1 MLLCPKWKMTKSIN
15 YANLVVTVLSCRLTK
30 PSREKQNENKYMLDR
45 GFTSPQTTPRSMSS
59 KAEIGLLGSLPVMN
73 GGNGTYSY
81 AKNSTLQVLLQR
93 VGFIIYTFII
103 NGMFMLSLA
112 EL

>member
-1 MLLCPKWKMTKSIN
+1 
-15 YANLVVTVLSCRLTK
+15 
-30 PSREKQNENKYMLDR
+30 
-45 GFTSPQTTPRSMSS
+45 
-59 KAEIGLLGSLPVMN
+59 MN

>member
-1 MLLCPKWKMTKSIN
+1 MLLCPKLKMTKSIN

-45 GFTSPQTTPRSMSS
+45 GFTSPQTTPRSMSN

-93 VGFIIYTFII
+93 AGFIINLYFY